1 MIFDYQLVSGV
12 FASAL
17 GLIGFV
23 PYFRDILRG
32 STKPHPFSWFV
43 WGLVSG
49 VAFFA
54 QLSGGGG
61 IGAWVTGVGALGC
74 FTVAVLALSRG
85 EKRIVALDWWSFM
98 GALAALVLWQ
108 LTDNPLS
115 ATILVM
121 LTDALASIP
130 TFHKAYLRPQEE
142 TVATYA
148 FGTVGFSFGLL
159 GLRSFNLTTVLFP
172 AYVALAN
179 AGLVALLLIRRRQ
192 LDKARRI

>member
-12 FASAL
+12 FASVL

-23 PYFRDILRG
+23 PYFRDILNG

-49 VAFFA
+49 IAFLA
-54 QLSGGGG
+54 QLSAGG
-61 IGAWVTGVGALGC
+61 GVGALITGIGAVGC
-74 FTVAVLALSRG
+74 FAVAALALSRG
-85 EKRIVALDWWSFM
+85 EKRIVALDWWSLA

-130 TFHKAYLRPQEE
+130 TFRKAYLRPHEE
-142 TVATYA
+142 TVATYT
-148 FGTVGFSFGLL
+148 FGTIGFSFGLL